1 MHHHYFQMF
10 ASFPNSHHW
19 KFKFFSTRQV
29 LFKPFLSFPAIAS
42 LVPDRVPA
50 PLQVCSQPLLII
62 HPFLT
67 DLECHLH
74 SMNEWHS
81 FDRQQCSYIWFSQ
94 CRVEGT
100 LSFIEQMFNSVLESK
115 VDLFHFSTSSSDQGF
130 MSFFF
135 LNQFIFQWFSV
146 LTAGLYWLE
155 IWEGITKCFVEP
167 RGLSR
172 WLSGKEPACQCRRCG
187 FYPWVGMIPWRRKWQ
202 PSPVFLPGTSRG

>member
-1 MHHHYFQMF
+1 MKLQHFMHHHYFQMF
-10 ASFPNSHHW
+10 ASFPNYHHW
-19 KFKFFSTRQV
+19 KFKFFTTRQV
-29 LFKPFLSFPAIAS
+29 LFKLFLSFPAIAS
-42 LVPDRVPA
+42 LVPDSAPA

-81 FDRQQCSYIWFSQ
+81 FDRQQCSYTWFSQ

-130 MSFFF
+130 MFFF
-135 LNQFIFQWFSV
+135 FFFKPIYIPVVFSPDCRSV
-146 LTAGLYWLE
+146 LVRDLGRDYE
-155 IWEGITKCFVEP
+155 VP
-167 RGLSR
+167 RGTQGAFQVAQ
-172 WLSGKEPACQCRRCG
+172 W
-187 FYPWVGMIPWRRKWQ
+187 
-202 PSPVFLPGTSRG
+202 